1 LCCLTSWNLDICV
14 DLNLSNRWIVGSSLP
29 TGPCD
34 SVDRPFPGIAVNYR
48 ATKKGWITSSLI
60 RDFIKNMDSTMSRGV
75 LLVTSLLTQAEVN
88 GLSLKFVSVLPLSPF
103 EDPDI
108 STPMS
113 RTLLPLF
120 RAHFRL
126 SLLSDMVECMRE
138 RRYIQQPSIR
148 LTAERIQNA
157 WRGIRKGTISSAF
170 RSSTVFPRSLTARAA
185 SLGQRDIV
193 YRNAVRAAVDSIAA
207 VTDDLQKQLLLYR
220 GHVLGGYMFSR
231 ELGLYDRLPPHGA
244 SATRLLRMPGEER
257 FVYDD
262 ASDVELVMAVSPVT
276 EEAATDEQ
284 KSAPTAGGLVSTTA
298 NGIGMDPGSGPGV
311 HCDVPWPGSESALK
325 GGIELTSREDAR
337 HAIEKVLAFCR
348 EDSVLHTEEVIYMCS
363 ALQLELSRV
372 IKEADEATAASGDVA
387 GK

>member
-1 LCCLTSWNLDICV
+1 M
-14 DLNLSNRWIVGSSLP
+14 SNRWIVGSSLP

-48 ATKKGWITSSLI
+48 ATKKGWITSSVI
-60 RDFIKNMDSTMSRGV
+60 RDFIKNMDSTLSRGV

-88 GLSLKFVSVLPLSPF
+88 RLSLKFVSVLPISPF
-103 EDPDI
+103 EDPNI

-113 RTLLPLF
+113 RTLLTLF

-170 RSSTVFPRSLTARAA
+170 RSATVFPRSLTARAA

-193 YRNAVRAAVDSIAA
+193 YRNAVRAAVDSITA

-220 GHVLGGYMFSR
+220 GHVVGGYMFSR

-244 SATRLLRMPGEER
+244 SAKRLLRMPGEER

-276 EEAATDEQ
+276 DEAVTEEQ
-284 KSAPTAGGLVSTTA
+284 KAPTGGASSVPTAGGRVCTTA
-298 NGIGMDPGSGPGV
+298 IDIGMDSGSGPSV
-311 HCDVPWPGSESALK
+311 LCDVPRPGSESALK
-325 GGIELTSREDAR
+325 GVIELTSREDAR

-372 IKEADEATAASGDVA
+372 IKEADEATTTSRDMA
-387 GK
+387 GR